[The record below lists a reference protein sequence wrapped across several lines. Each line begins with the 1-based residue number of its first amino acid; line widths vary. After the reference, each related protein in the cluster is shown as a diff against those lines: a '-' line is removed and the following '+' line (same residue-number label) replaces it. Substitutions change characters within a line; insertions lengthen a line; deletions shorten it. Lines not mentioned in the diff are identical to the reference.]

1 MMTMRARRL
10 GNGSYA
16 LVLAAVLA
24 LLVGCQGR
32 AGDDAGTGSG
42 SLSTG
47 RSSPARSASGKPPSV
62 TPSTDGGSSLS
73 PTGGSAGDYPLGVF
87 SCRLWYRGDT
97 SNPLERTSR
106 VLSAAGQRARFVHRD
121 LTVQLSLGGPEG
133 PPSDDT
139 GYPGATFYVSLVSK
153 KGRATTSYQFISGH
167 RPQNVYSDTK
177 GGFTGLMRLTSSQTG
192 AEIQTV
198 CSWAPQA

>member
-1 MMTMRARRL
+1 MVVPMELWRPDLQQGVRLVRERAEYPSLSVGGSGGMMTMRARRL

-133 PPSDDT
+133 
-139 GYPGATFYVSLVSK
+139 
-153 KGRATTSYQFISGH
+153 
-167 RPQNVYSDTK
+167 
-177 GGFTGLMRLTSSQTG
+177 
-192 AEIQTV
+192 
-198 CSWAPQA
+198 